1 MNKIIKN
8 QINNKGLSSYGQLAR
23 ALKEQ
28 FPDLDWPAKDRSL
41 ETKIGDIDR
50 GKPGWWR
57 NQPALAKVLSEFL
70 DASQAD
76 LGLSTPQGQDLF
88 VFPEF
93 PELQPLD
100 LKSESPCVI
109 GRPVTHEDPKED
121 PDMAVWLGEDPG
133 YGLVRK
139 PAAGVYW
146 LCFPEG
152 RGRGLFWAALRNS
165 SGYECIS
172 STTITAAGSRLK
184 KPGLLI
190 LHVDRDGGESDL
202 YALADRHPAVAVL
215 VIAPYPAP
223 IDKNAPP
230 SQLYSHER
238 NSASLRDRRRMG
250 LLSPDSHE
258 MRRYEW
264 QLHKDWQDRL
274 LSWVEHRLNFTNS
287 DTLFS
292 ADGLINWLAT
302 FPFIQQSISGPGD
315 LLALCRI
322 CHWLGDKKLP
332 GGQDCKAAFRVLK
345 AIHPS
350 SPDQTKQFLQL
361 IEAYW
366 SEQSL
371 PWRKALSRSQW
382 ESLIST
388 LSGSPLESEVMA
400 LAREADEKKRL
411 QLARRLSK
419 SKPRVD
425 LDDLLKHG
433 LLLPTPADELSPS
446 PRLLADLIARDW
458 LIQKIE
464 NDSIES
470 WALFCFDADRRSV
483 VDAALDALTE
493 DALLSVAEKILL
505 LPAADAAAIGASEA
519 LFYTLAK
526 RIDAT
531 SVIPEIFFDIAHQV
545 LTRSDPLADEHPM
558 PWSRDTDTSEAARI
572 EWQAACWAW
581 SLLLRPANFVVN
593 EAWSWW
599 LPGWASWLSAHPY
612 TAEDLTTSDKA
623 ELPPAEWQWLLSLSQ
638 QLAKK
643 LESPPTTAPAFM
655 KPALLVEAAEGRWP
669 AEPSWWDDIIGV
681 YWAENL
687 LLKML
692 QSSKNAAAHRVLLS
706 LAHSLR
712 VKAQSDRY
720 IAGIFSVSPLRR
732 WLLENV
738 EQRQFMAFLEAENMA
753 HLLYEPAALPPRL
766 RSTLLRFAS
775 RKPERYRAYLQQ
787 LIALAGAEDVTILLE
802 LLIGDTAET
811 AAASLWR
818 LAPRKTEALLQR
830 DSSFDK
836 DAMRSLILTCPEL
849 TVSVSAMATHKGLF
863 TAQER
868 ATWARQWLPNSREH
882 SQEIAK
888 TLKD

>member
-1 MNKIIKN
+1 MNRIIKN
-8 QINNKGLSSYGQLAR
+8 HITDKGLGSYGQLAR

-28 FPDLDWPAKDRSL
+28 FPDLDWPPKDRSL

-57 NQPALAKVLSEFL
+57 NQPALAKALSEFL

-76 LGLSTPQGQDLF
+76 LGLSASQGQDLF
-88 VFPEF
+88 GFPEF

-109 GRPVTHEDPKED
+109 GRPVPQEDTNED
-121 PDMAVWLGEDPG
+121 PDMAMWLGEDPG

-146 LCFPEG
+146 LYFPEG
-152 RGRGLFWAALRNS
+152 RGRGLFWAKLRHS

-190 LHVDRDGGESDL
+190 LNVDKDSGESDL
-202 YALADRHPAVAVL
+202 YALATRHPAVAVL

-238 NSASLRDRRRMG
+238 NSATPLERQRLD
-250 LLSPDSHE
+250 LLLLNSHT

-264 QLHKDWQDRL
+264 QLHEDWRDRL
-274 LSWVEHRLNFTNS
+274 LNWVESRLNQTNP

-292 ADGLINWLAT
+292 ARGLNDWLAT
-302 FPFIQQSISGPGD
+302 FPFIQQSLSGPGD
-315 LLALCRI
+315 LLALCRL
-322 CHWLGDKKLP
+322 CHKQPDKKQP
-332 GGQDCKAAFRVLK
+332 GGRDRKAAVSVLE
-345 AIHPS
+345 AIHRS
-350 SPDQTKQFLQL
+350 SPDQAKQFLQL

-458 LIQKIE
+458 IIQKIE
-464 NDSIES
+464 NDSIEI
-470 WALFCFDADRRSV
+470 WGLFCFDAERRSV

-493 DALLSVAEKILL
+493 DALLPVAEKILL
-505 LPAADAAAIGASEA
+505 LPATEAAAIGASEA

-531 SVIPEIFFDIAHQV
+531 SVIPERFFDITHQV
-545 LTRSDPLADEHPM
+545 LTRSDPLADKRPI
-558 PWSRDTDTSEAARI
+558 PWSRNTATSEAPRI

-581 SLLLRPANFVVN
+581 SLLPRPANFVVN

-599 LPGWASWLSAHPY
+599 LPGWASSLSAHPY

-643 LESPPTTAPAFM
+643 LESPPTIAPAFM

-692 QSSKNAAAHRVLLS
+692 QASKNAAAHRILLS

-712 VKAQSDRY
+712 AKAQSAPY

-738 EQRQFMAFLEAENMA
+738 EESQFMAFLKAENMA
-753 HLLYEPAALPPRL
+753 HLLYEPATLPPRL
-766 RSTLLRFAS
+766 RSTLLKFAS
-775 RKPERYRAYLQQ
+775 RSPAKHRAYLQQ
-787 LIALAGAEDVTILLE
+787 LIPLAGAEDVTILLE
-802 LLIGDTAET
+802 LLTGDTGET

-830 DSSFDK
+830 DSTVDP
-836 DAMRSLILTCPEL
+836 DAMRSLILTCPEISIG
-849 TVSVSAMATHKGLF
+849 VRAMATHKGLF
-863 TAQER
+863 TTQER
-868 ATWARQWLPNSREH
+868 STWARQWLPNSREH